1 MITSIHTLIYSDDA
15 PATRAFLRDVLGLR
29 YVEDSGSGPGW
40 LIFKTGPSELAV
52 HPTSGTYEGGPYSH
66 PRHHMIAL
74 MCDDIHQ
81 TVTDLSAK
89 GAKFS
94 GEVED
99 MGFGR
104 GVQLEVPGADPI
116 LLYQPSHPL
125 AYDL

>member
-1 MITSIHTLIYSDDA
+1 
-15 PATRAFLRDVLGLR
+15 
-29 YVEDSGSGPGW
+29 
-40 LIFKTGPSELAV
+40 
-52 HPTSGTYEGGPYSH
+52 
-66 PRHHMIAL
+66 MIAL

-104 GVQLEVPGADPI
+104 GVQLELPGADPI
-116 LLYQPSHPL
+116 LLYQPSHSL
-125 AYDL
+125 AYGL